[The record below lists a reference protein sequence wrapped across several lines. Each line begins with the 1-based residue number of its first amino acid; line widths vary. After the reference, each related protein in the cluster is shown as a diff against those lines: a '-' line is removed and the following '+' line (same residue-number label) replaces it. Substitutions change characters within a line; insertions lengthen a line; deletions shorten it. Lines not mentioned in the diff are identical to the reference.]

1 MGVYFL
7 RHIPMEAPVKHLY
20 RSSTNRVFSG
30 VFGGLGEHWGIDPVI
45 LRLLWTLITVFTG
58 FAPGI
63 IVYIFAVFII
73 PMKPEGKQPVSHQ

>member
-1 MGVYFL
+1 
-7 RHIPMEAPVKHLY
+7 MEAPVRHLY

-30 VFGGLGEHWGIDPVI
+30 VIGGLGEYWGIDPVI

-63 IVYIFAVFII
+63 IVYIFAIFII
-73 PMKPEGKQPVSHQ
+73 PMKVEGKPPVSHQ